1 MDQKFNKVRKKH
13 KSIEI
18 PKELD
23 DIVNKTIEKSAME
36 NERKK
41 GNNKSF
47 KKAIVAAGLAFSI
60 FLVGIN
66 TSEAFASS
74 MAKIPVL
81 KSIVNV
87 FTFVEKGT
95 KNDVLEESAKVPA
108 IEGLSDEQLQ
118 MKINDEINKKVE
130 EGLKLAEERAAEYK
144 TAYLETGGKEEEYTP
159 IVINVDY
166 EVKSSN
172 DKILSFIVFQN
183 ETLAAAYA
191 ETHYYTIDLINNKEM
206 GLKDVLGDS
215 YKQTIDESVSSQ
227 IEELKKN
234 PDNSFF
240 EGDMGFMGIDENQNF
255 YVNAE
260 GKVVVV
266 FDKYEIAPGYMGA
279 MEFVIQ

>member
-1 MDQKFNKVRKKH
+1 MDQKFNEARKKH

-23 DIVNKTIEKSAME
+23 DIVNKTIEKSAKE
-36 NERKK
+36 NKSKK

-47 KKAIVAAGLAFSI
+47 KKVMVASGLAFSI

-66 TSEAFASS
+66 TSEAFAASV
-74 MAKIPVL
+74 AKIPVL
-81 KSIVNV
+81 GDIVKV
-87 FTFVEKGT
+87 FTFVQKDS
-95 KNDVLEESAKVPA
+95 KNDVLEESIKAPA
-108 IEGLSDEQLQ
+108 IKGLSDEQLQ
-118 MKINDEINKKVE
+118 TKINNEINKKVE
-130 EGLKLAEERAAEYK
+130 EGLKAAEERAEEYK
-144 TAYLETGGKEEEYTP
+144 TAYLETGGKEEDYNP

-206 GLKDVLGDS
+206 GLEDLLGES
-215 YKQTIDESVSSQ
+215 YKQKIDESVSSQ

-234 PDNSFF
+234 PDNNFF
-240 EGDMGFMGIDENQNF
+240 EGDMGFVGIDENQNF
-255 YVNAE
+255 FVNAE

-279 MEFVIQ
+279 MEFVIE